1 MNNNTQNNGSH
12 YREAP
17 SSWNTKYLTPEG
29 FVCQFTLRS
38 TSGSELL
45 EKASAALTHLLESG
59 CQPHGYGTNSHSKT
73 EAESNSN
80 GSNPVGVHQEGGPN
94 WCPIHETPM
103 KKWEKEGQVWYSHKT
118 NGEWCQ
124 GKQP

>member
-1 MNNNTQNNGSH
+1 MNNNTQNNGSQFN
-12 YREAP
+12 EAP
-17 SSWNTKYLTPEG
+17 SSWNTKYVSPEG

-45 EKASAALTHLLESG
+45 EKASTALTHLLESG
-59 CQPHGYGTNSHSKT
+59 CQPHGHGTNHNSKT
-73 EAESNSN
+73 QGKSNSN
-80 GSNPVGVHQEGGPN
+80 GSNPIGNQQDVSPN

-103 KKWEKEGQVWYSHKT
+103 KKWEKEGQVWYSHKI

-124 GKQP
+124 GKQL